1 MEPLTKDLL
10 SKLREWCEQQRGRK
24 SMVARY
30 LDIDPQALSN
40 LFAGRQQLTGEQA
53 LAIQEFLKK
62 QRRRKAK

>member
-10 SKLREWCEQQRGRK
+10 SKLREWCERERGRK

-40 LFAGRQQLTGEQA
+40 LFGDRQQLTGEQA
-53 LAIQEFLKK
+53 LAIQAFLKK
-62 QRRRKAK
+62 QRGRKAK